1 MDRAPAHLHVP
12 GFLFCFR
19 MQAFHGGS
27 MTITPLGDSALV
39 ITLGSA
45 NEGMT
50 LRCVRVCA
58 RALERTR
65 VAGVTDVVPANATI
79 GVYYDPAR
87 WEHEQPPLERVRQ
100 WISDTLAPI
109 VAAVDAADEDVRT
122 IEIPVCYGGE
132 YGPDLEYVATH
143 AGLTLE
149 AVVTRHSEAR
159 YEVSAIGFTP
169 GFPYLRGLP
178 AELETPRKATPR
190 INVAAGSVGIGGALT
205 GIYPLN
211 SPGGWQIIGRT
222 PAGLFDPRRQVPAT
236 LRMGDRVSFKTV
248 SEEDFLK
255 WS

>member
-1 MDRAPAHLHVP
+1 MCR
-12 GFLFCFR
+12 GFYFVS
-19 MQAFHGGS
+19 GS
-27 MTITPLGDSALV
+27 KPSMVGVMTISPLGDSALV

-45 NEGMT
+45 NDEMT
-50 LRCVRVCA
+50 LRCVRDGA
-58 RALERTR
+58 RALERAR
-65 VAGVTDVVPANATI
+65 IAGVTDVVPANATI
-79 GVYYDPAR
+79 GVYYDSAR

-109 VAAVDAADEDVRT
+109 VADRLNVDAVDPIDATART
-122 IEIPVCYGGE
+122 VEIPVCYGGE
-132 YGPDLEYVATH
+132 YGPDLEYVADR
-143 AGLTLE
+143 AGLTPA
-149 AVVTRHSEAR
+149 AVVAQHSAAR

-190 INVAAGSVGIGGALT
+190 INVTAGSVGIGGALT

-222 PAGLFDPRRQVPAT
+222 PVVLFDPRREVPAT
-236 LRMGDRVSFKTV
+236 LRVGDRVSFKSV